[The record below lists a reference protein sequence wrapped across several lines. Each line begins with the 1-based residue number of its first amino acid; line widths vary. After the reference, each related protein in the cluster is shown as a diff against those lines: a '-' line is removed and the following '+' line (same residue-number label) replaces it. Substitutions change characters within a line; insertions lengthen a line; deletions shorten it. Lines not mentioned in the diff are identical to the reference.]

1 MREEQESMT
10 SQSKLEHRA
19 DLDREIDRGIN
30 EEWRAFERDFRSAAE
45 HAIRCGELLEEKKRS
60 LGHGEWL
67 PWLRDNFEGSE
78 RHAQRF
84 MKLAR
89 EHGELDPTR
98 VSDLSIRGA
107 MRELSSGGE
116 RVPSVADEISSQYD
130 WRTPEEQEEFSAL
143 SDKEQAVYMRSELML
158 KYMFSSGEA
167 EAPQQEL
174 ARHRTICGHLEQLDA
189 VLRPVDLPAGNERDF
204 CEGFLTYRQM
214 HQTIAEL
221 VAEGVI
227 RQASPKEVFER
238 FMSWLELPDN
248 ERGESMTGKEKA

>member
-1 MREEQESMT
+1 MT

-19 DLDREIDRGIN
+19 DLDREIVRRIN

-45 HAIRCGELLEEKKRS
+45 HAIRCGELLEEKKGS

-107 MRELSSGGE
+107 MRKLSSGGE
-116 RVPSVADEISSQYD
+116 RVPSVAEEIASHYE
-130 WRTPEEQEEFSAL
+130 WPTPEDQEEFAAL
-143 SDKEQAVYMRSELML
+143 SDMEQAVFMRSELIF
-158 KYMFSSGEA
+158 KYMVTSGEA
-167 EAPQQEL
+167 EAPPQEL
-174 ARHRTICGHLEQLDA
+174 ARHRTICGQLEQLDA
-189 VLRPVDLPAGNERDF
+189 VLRPVDLPAGKDRDF

-221 VAEGVI
+221 VDEGVI
-227 RQASPKEVFER
+227 RRASRQEVFESV
-238 FMSWLELPDN
+238 MSSLELPDN
-248 ERGESMTGKEKA
+248 ESGEGMTGKEKA